1 MNIPAVLIFTDG
13 VGLLEALARNKKR
26 KLEVKMKGNAKVGL
40 IFLFFLTLMCL
51 AFVSAGMAATTEN
64 DCINGGGYV
73 SEGSGCHFCIGGKFD
88 LSEVN
93 GPVKD
98 KTSDIKSEKKVS
110 PKYSSQGGD
119 SPARNNQ

>member
-1 MNIPAVLIFTDG
+1 
-13 VGLLEALARNKKR
+13 
-26 KLEVKMKGNAKVGL
+26 MKGNAKVGL
-40 IFLFFLTLMCL
+40 IFLFILLICL
-51 AFVSAGMAATTEN
+51 AFASAGMAGTTEN

-98 KTSDIKSEKKVS
+98 KTSDIRSEKKVS

-119 SPARNNQ
+119 SPVRNNQ